1 LFQLAL
7 ILQYFIEKSDRQ
19 SKKGN
24 IAGTAARME
33 KPDQDKT
40 AQSENCNG
48 SSIERKSERVSEY
61 HFFIKRDKHSGN
73 QEVSGKEADV
83 GEKKESEKDR
93 SVAFFLS
100 ES

>member
-1 LFQLAL
+1 M
-7 ILQYFIEKSDRQ
+7 ERSDR
-19 SKKGN
+19 
-24 IAGTAARME
+24 
-33 KPDQDKT
+33 DKT
-40 AQSENCNG
+40 GQSEDHG
-48 SSIERKSERVSEY
+48 ETAIARTTDRVSEY